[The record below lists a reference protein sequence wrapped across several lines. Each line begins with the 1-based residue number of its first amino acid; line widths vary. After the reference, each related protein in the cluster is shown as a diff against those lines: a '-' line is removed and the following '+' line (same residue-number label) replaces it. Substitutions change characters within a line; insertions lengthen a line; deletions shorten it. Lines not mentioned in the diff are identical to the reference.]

1 MNPKHILDGIKV
13 LDFTQFL
20 AGPSATRVMAEM
32 GAEIVKIEES
42 TIGDNSRFFPYRA
55 SDGRSAYYVQQNR
68 GKKSVA
74 VNLKTEK
81 GKQIIRDLIPHFD
94 VLIENY
100 SAGVIGR
107 LGFSWDVV
115 KKLNP
120 RMIMCSISTFGQEG
134 PLAHLPGYDY
144 IAQAY
149 SGVSAMIGD
158 PNGPP
163 ALVGLAIGDTSTG
176 VHAATAIGY
185 SLFHRERTGKGQYL
199 DIALLDT
206 YFHHHEVNVQDYS
219 ASKGQSLPRRLGTHH
234 NVAAPAGM
242 FKGKDR
248 YFFIIALTHQW
259 QPFCDAIGK
268 PELKTDPR
276 FSDPTTRIKNR
287 MELAK
292 IIEDWF
298 AEVGDDVAQKTLE
311 DGRIPVAPILQVEEV
326 MSHPHMIQRETV
338 RTIYD
343 RSIGEFQVPGMPLR
357 FSEFPGHLDLEAPY
371 LGEQN
376 ADVLGQYLS
385 MTAGDIAALER
396 EGVLGKESV
405 PDKPAARG
413 S

>member
-1 MNPKHILDGIKV
+1 MNPKHILDGIRV

-20 AGPSATRVMAEM
+20 AGPAATRIMAEM

-42 TIGDNSRFFPYRA
+42 TVGDNSRYFPYKA
-55 SDGRSAYYVQQNR
+55 TDGRSAYYVQQNR

-74 VNLKTEK
+74 VNLKSDR
-81 GKQIIRDLIPHFD
+81 GKAIIRELIPKFD

-107 LGFSWDVV
+107 LGFGWDEV

-120 RMIMCSISTFGQEG
+120 KIIMCSVSTFGQSG

-158 PNGPP
+158 PQGPP

-185 SLFHRERTGKGQYL
+185 ALFHRERTGKGQYL
-199 DIALLDT
+199 DISLLDT
-206 YFHHHEVNVQDYS
+206 YFHYHEVNVQNYS
-219 ASKGQSLPRRLGTHH
+219 ASRGAALPRRLGTHH

-242 FKGKDR
+242 FKGRDR

-259 QPFCDAIGK
+259 EPFCDAVK
-268 PELKTDPR
+268 MPELKTDPR
-276 FSDPTTRIKNR
+276 FNDPAIRIENR
-287 MELAK
+287 HELAA
-292 IIEDWF
+292 IIEKWIV
-298 AEVGDDVAQKTLE
+298 EVGDDVAQKMLE
-311 DGRIPVAPILQVEEV
+311 DGRIPVAPILEVEEA
-326 MSHPHMIQRETV
+326 MAHPHLIERETV
-338 RTIYD
+338 RTISD
-343 RSIGEFQVPGMPLR
+343 RSIGDFQVPGNPLR
-357 FSEFPGHLDLEAPY
+357 FSEFPGHLPLIAPY

-376 ADVLGQYLS
+376 ADVLGEYLGMS
-385 MTAGDIAALER
+385 AAEVAQLEKS
-396 EGVLGKESV
+396 GVLGSE
-405 PDKPAARG
+405 PTPG
-413 S
+413 

>member
-1 MNPKHILDGIKV
+1 MNPKHMLDGIKV

-20 AGPSATRVMAEM
+20 AGPSATRMMAEM
-32 GAEIVKIEES
+32 GAEIVKIEEP
-42 TIGDNSRFFPYRA
+42 TVGDNSRYFPYKA
-55 SDGRSAYYVQQNR
+55 SDGRSGYYVQQNR

-74 VNLKTEK
+74 LDLKSEQ
-81 GKQIIRDLIPHFD
+81 GKEIIRKMIPQFD
-94 VLIENY
+94 VLIENF

-107 LGFSWDVV
+107 LGFGWEEV

-120 RMIMCSISTFGQEG
+120 RMIMCSISTFGQTG

-144 IAQAY
+144 IAQGY
-149 SGVSAMIGD
+149 SGVSAMIGPAD
-158 PNGPP
+158 GPP
-163 ALVGLAIGDTSTG
+163 SLVGLAIGDTSTG

-199 DIALLDT
+199 DIALLDV

-219 ASKGQSLPRRLGTHH
+219 ASKGTSLPRRLGTHH

-259 QPFCDAIGK
+259 EPFCDAISM

-276 FSDPTTRIKNR
+276 FSDPATRIENR
-287 MELAK
+287 FELAK
-292 IIEDWF
+292 VIEAWMADQ
-298 AEVGDDVAQKTLE
+298 ESDDAVQKILE
-311 DGRIPVAPILQVEEV
+311 DGRIPVAPILEVEEA
-326 MSHPHMIQRETV
+326 MAHPHMIQRETV
-338 RTIYD
+338 RTISD

-357 FSEFPGHLDLEAPY
+357 FSEFPGHLPLVAPY

-376 ADVLGQYLS
+376 AEVLSEYAS
-385 MTAGDIAALER
+385 MSPEEIAKLEN
-396 EGVLGKESV
+396 EGILGSEPI
-405 PDKPAARG
+405 PD
-413 S
+413 